1 MMTILHI
8 GRQKTSDSITKFGCN
23 TNIKSMQDDDVLFVP
38 GGSLTIWWKS
48 KIEVKKSSFDPS
60 TFVVT
65 SGEKATSIF
74 CISRQIL

>member
-8 GRQKTSDSITKFGCN
+8 GGQKTSDSITKFGCN
-23 TNIKSMQDDDVLFVP
+23 TNIKSMQDDVLFVP

-60 TFVVT
+60 TFAVT
-65 SGEKATSIF
+65 SGGKATSIF